1 MLIKLHSVVV
11 VDEIEVCGTYKEVN
25 EPVILWSEAIVDKL
39 GRLRGPAGFV
49 ANDSTEVYVRRK
61 TQRSFWSYGTD
72 DKSGSTDGQ
81 SQRKFEDERTRT
93 SFGDWSFPAAGPR
106 IWNSL
111 PPELRWPDTEL
122 GEFRRL
128 LKTFLFA

>member
-49 ANDSTEVYVRRK
+49 ANDSTEVYVRQK
-61 TQRSFWSYGTD
+61 MQGFFWSYGAV

-81 SQRKFEDERTRT
+81 SQRKFENERRRAT
-93 SFGDWSFPAAGPR
+93 SREA
-106 IWNSL
+106 
-111 PPELRWPDTEL
+111 
-122 GEFRRL
+122 
-128 LKTFLFA
+128 